1 MKSLGHYS
9 INEYVS
15 IWKDFKPYID
25 LIDSSFKRIINSVW
39 RGNQGWANMEAWILV
54 KRLLKGREE
63 K

>member
-39 RGNQGWANMEAWILV
+39 RGN
-54 KRLLKGREE
+54 
-63 K
+63 